1 MSDTSLR
8 QAFRAELSGPFFTR
22 DPAKTIRENIKTVLD
37 ELAKRGERQVKALIA
52 GKPGAR
58 YVVDN
63 VRGYTTSTKSGRRWE
78 LSVAV
83 NLIPSGDRAAAIRS
97 AAILYGRRKGTHG
110 TTIGIEER
118 WHPFRNT
125 KNDIAR
131 SRAFLTAN
139 LTKGIE

>member
-8 QAFRAELSGPFFTR
+8 QAFRFELSGPFFKR
-22 DPAKTIRENIKTVLD
+22 DPAKTVRENIKNVLD
-37 ELAKRGERQVKALIA
+37 EIAKLGERQVRALIA

-63 VRGYTTSTKSGRRWE
+63 VRGYTTSTRGRRWE

-83 NLIPSGDRAAAIRS
+83 NLIPTGDKATSVRN
-97 AAILYGRRKGTHG
+97 AAILYGRRKGSHG
-110 TTIGIEER
+110 TTVGIEER

-131 SRAFLTAN
+131 SRAFVTAN
-139 LTKGIE
+139 LTRGIE